1 MRPLKLTMS
10 AFGPYAGKTEL
21 DLAALGTGGLY
32 LITGE
37 TGAGKTTIFDAISY
51 ALYDAPS
58 GGDRSR
64 EMLRSK
70 YAREDTKTYV
80 ELEFLCK
87 GKHYA
92 IRRSPAYLRKK
103 VRGEGMTRQDAAVEL
118 ILPDGRAPMTKNREV
133 EEEIRKIIGVD
144 RGQFARIAM
153 IAQGDFR
160 QVLMASTDERRAIFR
175 DLFGTAPYEKVQK
188 RLSADANDLRRSLHD
203 ELRGAEQYY
212 SEIYCAAESVHSAET
227 ERAREGKLTS
237 EEVDDLLDRLLS
249 EDAQED
255 GKLGE
260 ERRKAE
266 EKLRAVESA
275 LKTASE
281 LREKKQNLI
290 RKEAEYAKASVS
302 AEQAEAMC
310 IKAAEEERRGRR
322 LRERAALIRNGIG
335 RYEELDRLQEELE
348 NVSSET
354 REKEQVLIRKKSSRA
369 EAAKTLE
376 SLKVENAALKDAGI
390 SLEQKLNGQKEL
402 QREMEEL
409 QQLLKQFREHD
420 DLAAKYRDAQN
431 EYRACRKKNLN
442 AEDAYQKANRAYLDE
457 QAGILAET
465 LREGI
470 PCPVCG
476 AVEHP
481 KPARKA
487 AGAPDKELLEHLR
500 REMVRSQKKLE
511 AASGRAGEIGGTL
524 SEMKKKLM
532 DRFRN
537 YFGSPDLRENRPEP
551 EQMSFWYS
559 ETEGTEQEQMRI
571 GEPENLEPRDSKQL
585 KDRVD
590 SRLRQTMKKLSR
602 LEEEIEK
609 EKNRSSR
616 KTEVER
622 RIPVIETEIAD
633 RDREIEDESSQLASA
648 SAQKEA
654 LGSRIDLL
662 QRQLEFPGKKDAE
675 QEIGR
680 LEKEGARLEKA
691 KQDADAAR
699 EQAQGYLRRLE
710 GEIGTLK
717 EQIRE
722 MPVSD
727 EELLYTEKAE
737 LQTAL
742 SSINEAQKEIHARVS
757 GNRRVRERLCENKET
772 LKQTEE
778 ELEVVGALADTASG
792 TLSGRPKLMLET
804 YVQSAYFDRIIGR
817 ANVRFLRMTRG
828 QYELRRRTEADQ
840 NRSQSGLELDVLDH
854 YNNSLRDV
862 RTLSGG
868 ESFMAS
874 LSLALGLSDEI
885 QASAGG
891 IRLDSMYVD
900 EGFGTLD
907 DEALTQALDALASL
921 AESDR
926 LVGIISHVE
935 GLAERIDRQIVIHK
949 SRQDGSSAELV
960 V

>member
-175 DLFGTAPYEKVQK
+175 DLFGTAPYEKVQR

-302 AEQAEAMC
+302 AEQAEAAC
-310 IKAAEEERRGRR
+310 TKASEEERQGRR
-322 LRERAALIRNGIG
+322 LGERAALIRNGIG
-335 RYEELDRLQEELE
+335 RYEELDRLREKLE

-376 SLKVENAALKDAGI
+376 SLKVENAALKDTGI

-420 DLAAKYRDAQN
+420 DLAAKYRDTQN

-465 LREGI
+465 LKEGV

-481 KPARKA
+481 KPARKSD
-487 AGAPDKELLEHLR
+487 GAPDKEMLEHLR
-500 REMVRSQKKLE
+500 RELTRSQEELE
-511 AASGRAGEIGGTL
+511 SASGRAGEIGGTL

-559 ETEGTEQEQMRI
+559 ETEGTEQEQIRI
-571 GEPENLEPRDSKQL
+571 GEPENLESRDSEQL
-585 KDRVD
+585 KDQVD

-602 LEEEIEK
+602 LEEEIER
-609 EKNRSSR
+609 EKKRSRR
-616 KTEVER
+616 KTEIER
-622 RIPVIETEIAD
+622 RIPEIEMEIAD
-633 RDREIEDESSQLASA
+633 ESAWLASA

-654 LGSRIDLL
+654 LSSRIDSL
-662 QRQLEFPGKKDAE
+662 QKQLEFPGKKDAE
-675 QEIGR
+675 QEIDR
-680 LEKEGARLEKA
+680 LEKECARLEKA
-691 KQDADAAR
+691 KQDTDAAR

>member
-10 AFGPYAGKTEL
+10 AFGPYAGETEL

-58 GGDRSR
+58 GEDRSR

-70 YAREDTKTYV
+70 YAREDTKTFV

-87 GKHYA
+87 GKRYSV
-92 IRRSPAYLRKK
+92 RRSPSYLRKK
-103 VRGEGMTRQDAAVEL
+103 ARGEGMTRQDPAVEL
-118 ILPDGRAPMTKNREV
+118 ILPDGRAPLTKNREV

-160 QVLMASTDERRAIFR
+160 QVLTASTEERRAIFR

-188 RLSADANDLRRSLHD
+188 RLSADANELRQRWRD
-203 ELRGAEQYY
+203 ELRGMKQYC
-212 SEIYCAAESVHSAET
+212 SEIYCAAESIYASET
-227 ERAREGKLTS
+227 ERVRKGELTA
-237 EEVDDLLDRLLS
+237 EAVDALLDRLLS
-249 EDAQED
+249 EDERADE
-255 GKLGE
+255 KLSG

-275 LKTASE
+275 LKTADE
-281 LREKKQNLI
+281 LREKKRNLS
-290 RKEAEYAKASVS
+290 RKEADHAKASESV
-302 AEQAEAMC
+302 EQAEAAC
-310 IKAAEEERRGRR
+310 TKASEEERQGRR
-322 LRERAALIRNGIG
+322 LGERAALIRNGIG
-335 RYEELDRLQEELE
+335 RYEELDRLKEKSEDL
-348 NVSSET
+348 SSET
-354 REKEQVLIRKKSSRA
+354 GKREQRLTEQKTARA
-369 EAAKTLE
+369 EAAETLK
-376 SLKVENAALKDAGI
+376 SLKEENTALKDAGV

-402 QREMEEL
+402 QRETEEL
-409 QQLLKQFREHD
+409 QQLLQQIREHD
-420 DLAAKYRDAQN
+420 EIAGRYRDAQ
-431 EYRACRKKNLN
+431 ERYRVCRDEHRN
-442 AEDAYQKANRAYLDE
+442 AENAYRNANRAYLDE

-465 LREGI
+465 LKEGV

-481 KPARKA
+481 KPARKSD
-487 AGAPDKELLEHLR
+487 GAPDKEMLEHLR
-500 REMVRSQKKLE
+500 RELTRSQEELE
-511 AASGRAGEIGGTL
+511 SASGRAGEIGGTL
-524 SEMKKKLM
+524 SEMKKKLA
-532 DRFRN
+532 DRIEAH
-537 YFGSPDLRENRPEP
+537 FGSPGSGEGDPEP
-551 EQMSFWYS
+551 GKM
-559 ETEGTEQEQMRI
+559 
-571 GEPENLEPRDSKQL
+571 KA
-585 KDRVD
+585 RVS
-590 SRLRQTMKKLSR
+590 SRLGQMTEELSQ
-602 LEEEIEK
+602 LEEEIERERKRSRRK
-609 EKNRSSR
+609 E
-616 KTEVER
+616 EIEQQ
-622 RIPVIETEIAD
+622 IPVLEKELAD
-633 RDREIEDESSQLASA
+633 RDRKIADEASWLASA
-648 SAQKEA
+648 SAQREA
-654 LGSRIDLL
+654 LGSRIESL
-662 QRQLEFPGKKDAE
+662 REQLEFPGRKEAE
-675 QEIGR
+675 QEIDR

-691 KQDADAAR
+691 KEDADAAR
-699 EQAQGYLRRLE
+699 EQAQNRLRRLE
-710 GEIGTLK
+710 GELGTLR

-722 MPVSD
+722 TPAPD
-727 EELLYTEKAE
+727 EELLHTKKDE
-737 LQTAL
+737 LQAAL
-742 SSINEAQKEIHARVS
+742 SSLDEAQKEIRARAS
-757 GNRRVRERLCENKET
+757 GNRRVQERLCENKET
-772 LKQTEE
+772 LKRTEE
-778 ELEVVGALADTASG
+778 ELEVVGVLADTASG

-828 QYELRRRTEADQ
+828 QYELRRRKEADQ

-949 SRQDGSSAELV
+949 SRQGGSSAELV

>member
-10 AFGPYAGKTEL
+10 AFGPYAGETQL

-58 GGDRSR
+58 GEDRSR

-70 YAREDTKTYV
+70 YAREDTKTFV

-87 GKHYA
+87 GKRYSV
-92 IRRSPAYLRKK
+92 RRSPSYLRKK
-103 VRGEGMTRQDAAVEL
+103 ARGEGMTRQDPAVEL
-118 ILPDGRAPMTKNREV
+118 ILPDGRAPLTKNREV

-160 QVLMASTDERRAIFR
+160 QVLTASTEERRAIFR

-188 RLSADANDLRRSLHD
+188 RLSADANELRQRWRD
-203 ELRGAEQYY
+203 ELRGMKQYY
-212 SEIYCAAESVHSAET
+212 SEICCAAESICASET
-227 ERAREGKLTS
+227 ERARKGELTA
-237 EEVDDLLDRLLS
+237 EAVDALLDRLLS
-249 EDAQED
+249 EDERADE
-255 GKLGE
+255 KLSG
-260 ERRKAE
+260 ERRKTE
-266 EKLRAVESA
+266 ERLRAAESA
-275 LKTASE
+275 LKTADE
-281 LREKKQNLI
+281 LREKKRNLR
-290 RKEAEYAKASVS
+290 RKEADHTKASES
-302 AEQAEAMC
+302 AEQAEAAC
-310 IKAAEEERRGRR
+310 TKASEEERQGRR
-322 LRERAALIRNGIG
+322 LGEHAALIRNGIG
-335 RYEELDRLQEELE
+335 RYEELDRLKKKSEDL
-348 NVSSET
+348 SSET
-354 REKEQVLIRKKSSRA
+354 GKREQRLTEQKTARA
-369 EAAKTLE
+369 EAAETLK
-376 SLKVENAALKDAGI
+376 SLKEENAALKDAGV

-402 QREMEEL
+402 QRETEEL
-409 QQLLKQFREHD
+409 QQLLQQIREHD
-420 DLAAKYRDAQN
+420 EIAGRYRDAQ
-431 EYRACRKKNLN
+431 EKYRACRDEHRN
-442 AEDAYQKANRAYLDE
+442 AESAYQNANRAYLDE

-465 LREGI
+465 LKEGV

-481 KPARKA
+481 KPARKSD
-487 AGAPDKELLEHLR
+487 GAPDKEMLEHLR
-500 REMVRSQKKLE
+500 RELTRSQEELE
-511 AASGRAGEIGGTL
+511 SASGRAGEIGGTL
-524 SEMKKKLM
+524 SEMKKKLT
-532 DRFRN
+532 DRIEAH
-537 YFGSPDLRENRPEP
+537 FGSTGSGEDDPESGK
-551 EQMSFWYS
+551 M
-559 ETEGTEQEQMRI
+559 
-571 GEPENLEPRDSKQL
+571 KA
-585 KDRVD
+585 RVS
-590 SRLRQTMKKLSR
+590 SRLGQMTEELSQ
-602 LEEEIEK
+602 LEEEIERERKRSRRK
-609 EKNRSSR
+609 EKI
-616 KTEVER
+616 EQQ
-622 RIPVIETEIAD
+622 IPVLEKELAD
-633 RDREIEDESSQLASA
+633 RDRKIADEASWLASA
-648 SAQKEA
+648 SAQRGA
-654 LGSRIDLL
+654 LSSRIESL
-662 QRQLEFPGKKDAE
+662 REQLEFPGRKEAE
-675 QEIGR
+675 QEIDR

-691 KQDADAAR
+691 KEDADAAR
-699 EQAQGYLRRLE
+699 EQAQNRLRRLE
-710 GEIGTLK
+710 GELDTLR

-722 MPVSD
+722 TPAPD
-727 EELLYTEKAE
+727 EELLHTKKAE
-737 LQTAL
+737 LQAAL
-742 SSINEAQKEIHARVS
+742 SSLDEAQKEIRARVS
-757 GNRRVRERLCENKET
+757 GNRRVQERLCENKET
-772 LKQTEE
+772 LKRTEE
-778 ELEVVGALADTASG
+778 ELEVVGVLADTASG

-828 QYELRRRTEADQ
+828 QYELRRRKEADQ

-949 SRQDGSSAELV
+949 SRQGGSSAELV

>member
-1 MRPLKLTMS
+1 
-10 AFGPYAGKTEL
+10 
-21 DLAALGTGGLY
+21 
-32 LITGE
+32 
-37 TGAGKTTIFDAISY
+37 
-51 ALYDAPS
+51 
-58 GGDRSR
+58 
-64 EMLRSK
+64 
-70 YAREDTKTYV
+70 
-80 ELEFLCK
+80 
-87 GKHYA
+87 
-92 IRRSPAYLRKK
+92 
-103 VRGEGMTRQDAAVEL
+103 MTRQDAAVEL

-175 DLFGTAPYEKVQK
+175 DLFGTAPYEKVQR

-302 AEQAEAMC
+302 AEQAEAAC
-310 IKAAEEERRGRR
+310 TKASEEERQGRR
-322 LRERAALIRNGIG
+322 LGERAALIRNGIG
-335 RYEELDRLQEELE
+335 RYEELDRLREKLE

-376 SLKVENAALKDAGI
+376 SLKVENAALKDTGI

-420 DLAAKYRDAQN
+420 DLAAKYRDTQN

-465 LREGI
+465 LKEGV

-481 KPARKA
+481 KPARKSD
-487 AGAPDKELLEHLR
+487 GAPDKEMLEHLR
-500 REMVRSQKKLE
+500 RELTRSQEELE
-511 AASGRAGEIGGTL
+511 SASGRAGEIGGTL

-559 ETEGTEQEQMRI
+559 ETEGTEQEQIRI
-571 GEPENLEPRDSKQL
+571 GEPENLESRDSEQL
-585 KDRVD
+585 KDQVD

-602 LEEEIEK
+602 LEEEIER
-609 EKNRSSR
+609 EKKRSRR
-616 KTEVER
+616 KTEIER
-622 RIPVIETEIAD
+622 RIPEIEMEIAD
-633 RDREIEDESSQLASA
+633 ESAWLASA

-654 LGSRIDLL
+654 LSSRIDSL
-662 QRQLEFPGKKDAE
+662 QKQLEFPGKKDAE
-675 QEIGR
+675 QEIDR
-680 LEKEGARLEKA
+680 LEKECARLEKA
-691 KQDADAAR
+691 KQDTDAAR

>member
-1 MRPLKLTMS
+1 
-10 AFGPYAGKTEL
+10 
-21 DLAALGTGGLY
+21 
-32 LITGE
+32 
-37 TGAGKTTIFDAISY
+37 
-51 ALYDAPS
+51 
-58 GGDRSR
+58 
-64 EMLRSK
+64 
-70 YAREDTKTYV
+70 
-80 ELEFLCK
+80 
-87 GKHYA
+87 
-92 IRRSPAYLRKK
+92 
-103 VRGEGMTRQDAAVEL
+103 
-118 ILPDGRAPMTKNREV
+118 
-133 EEEIRKIIGVD
+133 
-144 RGQFARIAM
+144 
-153 IAQGDFR
+153 
-160 QVLMASTDERRAIFR
+160 
-175 DLFGTAPYEKVQK
+175 
-188 RLSADANDLRRSLHD
+188 
-203 ELRGAEQYY
+203 LRGAEQYY

-227 ERAREGKLTS
+227 ERAKEGKLTS

-275 LKTASE
+275 LKTADE
-281 LREKKQNLI
+281 LREKKQNLS
-290 RKEAEYAKASVS
+290 RKEADYVKAFGS
-302 AEQAEAMC
+302 AEQAEAAC
-310 IKAAEEERRGRR
+310 TKASEEERQSRR
-322 LRERAALIRNGIG
+322 LGERAALIRNGIG
-335 RYEELDRLQEELE
+335 RYEELDRLREKSEEL
-348 NVSSET
+348 SSET
-354 REKEQVLIRKKSSRA
+354 GKRAQGLTEQKTARA
-369 EAAKTLE
+369 EAAETLK
-376 SLKVENAALKDAGI
+376 SLKEENAALKDAGV
-390 SLEQKLNGQKEL
+390 SLAQKLNGQKEL
-402 QREMEEL
+402 QRETEEL
-409 QQLLKQFREHD
+409 QQILQQLREHD
-420 DLAAKYRDAQN
+420 EIAGRYRDAQ
-431 EYRACRKKNLN
+431 EKYRACRDEHRN
-442 AEDAYQKANRAYLDE
+442 AESAYQNANRAYLDE

-465 LREGI
+465 LKEGV

-481 KPARKA
+481 KPARKSD
-487 AGAPDKELLEHLR
+487 GAPDKEMLEHLR
-500 REMVRSQKKLE
+500 RELTRSQEELE

-571 GEPENLEPRDSKQL
+571 GEPENLESRDSEQL

-609 EKNRSSR
+609 EKKRSRR
-616 KTEVER
+616 KTEIER
-622 RIPVIETEIAD
+622 RIPEIEMEIAD
-633 RDREIEDESSQLASA
+633 RDQEIADESAWLASA

-654 LGSRIDLL
+654 LSSRIDSL
-662 QRQLEFPGKKDAE
+662 QKQLEFPGKKDAE
-675 QEIGR
+675 QEIDR
-680 LEKEGARLEKA
+680 LEKECARLEKA
-691 KQDADAAR
+691 KQDTDAAR
-699 EQAQGYLRRLE
+699 EQVQGYLRRLE

>member
-175 DLFGTAPYEKVQK
+175 DLFGTAPYEKVQR

-302 AEQAEAMC
+302 AEQAEAAC
-310 IKAAEEERRGRR
+310 TKASEEERQGRR
-322 LRERAALIRNGIG
+322 LGERAALIRNGIG
-335 RYEELDRLQEELE
+335 RYEELDRLREKLE

-376 SLKVENAALKDAGI
+376 SLKVENAALKDTGI

-420 DLAAKYRDAQN
+420 DLAAKYRDTQN

-465 LREGI
+465 LKEGV

-481 KPARKA
+481 KPARKSD
-487 AGAPDKELLEHLR
+487 GAPDKEMLEHLR
-500 REMVRSQKKLE
+500 RELTRSQEELE
-511 AASGRAGEIGGTL
+511 SASGRAGEIGGTL

-559 ETEGTEQEQMRI
+559 ETEGTEQEQIRI
-571 GEPENLEPRDSKQL
+571 GEPENLESRDSEQL
-585 KDRVD
+585 KDQVD

-602 LEEEIEK
+602 LEEEIER
-609 EKNRSSR
+609 EKKRSRR
-616 KTEVER
+616 KTEIER
-622 RIPVIETEIAD
+622 RIPEIEMEIAD
-633 RDREIEDESSQLASA
+633 RDQEIADESAWLASA

-654 LGSRIDLL
+654 LSSRIDSL
-662 QRQLEFPGKKDAE
+662 QKQLEFPGKKDAE
-675 QEIGR
+675 QEIDR
-680 LEKEGARLEKA
+680 LEKECARLEKA
-691 KQDADAAR
+691 KQDTDAAR

-727 EELLYTEKAE
+727 E
-737 LQTAL
+737 QTAL